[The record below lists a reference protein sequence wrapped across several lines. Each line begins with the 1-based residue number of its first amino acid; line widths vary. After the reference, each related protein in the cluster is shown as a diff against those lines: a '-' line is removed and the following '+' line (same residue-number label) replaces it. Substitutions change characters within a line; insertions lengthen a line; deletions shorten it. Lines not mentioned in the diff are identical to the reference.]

1 MGVFYQRAYSRMTT
15 VATQINAQTGEIE
28 RLTAFMVPTTVD
40 DLHHM
45 AVTKSLKIQKHVLA
59 HQNAQR
65 AIQILSDESSN
76 HTNQCH
82 LSGLTFA
89 FASSAVC
96 NIASSPAL
104 VIPAED
110 YQLRLRAHLQ
120 LPCMLAPIRDVPTH
134 ELMRQQATTTAVHN
148 SIRDAILEGAAL
160 ADHFVKAE
168 PTDLYEGPTRVDGV
182 IEREDNQGYI
192 SSSVNNRI
200 AFDVFTAADPDSLTR
215 NTAAKRDKHAAD
227 VEAAGDEFVAPAFTP
242 SGTPYPSAIK
252 FFRRIAHSG
261 DKLDRSAG
269 RDAPRFHHEC
279 TASTFMTP
287 THVAFMVHMCA
298 AATARASA
306 KAARLY
312 AHERATRHSLRENTL
327 NRPAIIP
334 APF

>member
-1 MGVFYQRAYSRMTT
+1 MY
-15 VATQINAQTGEIE
+15 
-28 RLTAFMVPTTVD
+28 
-40 DLHHM
+40 
-45 AVTKSLKIQKHVLA
+45 
-59 HQNAQR
+59 
-65 AIQILSDESSN
+65 
-76 HTNQCH
+76 
-82 LSGLTFA
+82 
-89 FASSAVC
+89 
-96 NIASSPAL
+96 
-104 VIPAED
+104 
-110 YQLRLRAHLQ
+110 
-120 LPCMLAPIRDVPTH
+120 
-134 ELMRQQATTTAVHN
+134 
-148 SIRDAILEGAAL
+148 AAL

-182 IEREDNQGYI
+182 IERENSQGYI

-200 AFDVFTAADPDSLTR
+200 AFDIFTAADPDRVTV

-261 DKLDRSAG
+261 DKLDKSAG

-287 THVAFMVHMCA
+287 THVAYMVHLCA

-327 NRPAIIP
+327 NRPAVVP

>member
-1 MGVFYQRAYSRMTT
+1 M
-15 VATQINAQTGEIE
+15 
-28 RLTAFMVPTTVD
+28 L
-40 DLHHM
+40 
-45 AVTKSLKIQKHVLA
+45 VLA
-59 HQNAQR
+59 VARHTGPWPPRLPSATGPCFSHFVR
-65 AIQILSDESSN
+65 A
-76 HTNQCH
+76 
-82 LSGLTFA
+82 
-89 FASSAVC
+89 V
-96 NIASSPAL
+96 
-104 VIPAED
+104 
-110 YQLRLRAHLQ
+110 QLR
-120 LPCMLAPIRDVPTH
+120 M
-134 ELMRQQATTTAVHN
+134 M
-148 SIRDAILEGAAL
+148 
-160 ADHFVKAE
+160 
-168 PTDLYEGPTRVDGV
+168 TRLDGCA
-182 IEREDNQGYI
+182 QM
-192 SSSVNNRI
+192 
-200 AFDVFTAADPDSLTR
+200 FVFTAADPDR
-215 NTAAKRDKHAAD
+215 VGVNTAAKRDKHAAD

-312 AHERATRHSLRENTL
+312 AHERATRHSLRENPL

>member
-1 MGVFYQRAYSRMTT
+1 M
-15 VATQINAQTGEIE
+15 
-28 RLTAFMVPTTVD
+28 RLCR
-40 DLHHM
+40 
-45 AVTKSLKIQKHVLA
+45 Q
-59 HQNAQR
+59 
-65 AIQILSDESSN
+65 
-76 HTNQCH
+76 
-82 LSGLTFA
+82 
-89 FASSAVC
+89 
-96 NIASSPAL
+96 
-104 VIPAED
+104 
-110 YQLRLRAHLQ
+110 
-120 LPCMLAPIRDVPTH
+120 
-134 ELMRQQATTTAVHN
+134 EL
-148 SIRDAILEGAAL
+148 L
-160 ADHFVKAE
+160 
-168 PTDLYEGPTRVDGV
+168 
-182 IEREDNQGYI
+182 

-200 AFDVFTAADPDSLTR
+200 AFDIFTAADPDRVTV

-261 DKLDRSAG
+261 DKLDKSAG

-287 THVAFMVHMCA
+287 THVAYMVHLCA

-327 NRPAIIP
+327 NRPAVVP